1 MFSRTWKL
9 TDITD
14 VVAVAGNEFSTSA
27 ANQSSETFYTK
38 ISLNHRFDPRI
49 HTALGAKFEDTT
61 YEQIDGTRDDDE
73 WGVFLNVDYK
83 ILDDKWV
90 LSSGV
95 AYTDRRSDVATA
107 NYDVIEVSIACKL
120 LF

>member
-1 MFSRTWKL
+1 
-9 TDITD
+9 
-14 VVAVAGNEFSTSA
+14 
-27 ANQSSETFYTK
+27 
-38 ISLNHRFDPRI
+38 
-49 HTALGAKFEDTT
+49 
-61 YEQIDGTRDDDE
+61 
-73 WGVFLNVDYK
+73 VFLNVDYK
-83 ILDDKWV
+83 ILDDNWV